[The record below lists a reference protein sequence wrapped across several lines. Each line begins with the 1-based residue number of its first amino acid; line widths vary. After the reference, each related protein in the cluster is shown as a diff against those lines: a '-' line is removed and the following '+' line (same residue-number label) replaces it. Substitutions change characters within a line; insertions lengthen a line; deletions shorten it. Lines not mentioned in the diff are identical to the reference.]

1 MKNKKIVTTVM
12 MSLLGVFS
20 MGCSD
25 APKVPKWFMAEKVGY
40 FTGTG
45 IAQSNKSNDLNFQKE
60 EALMKARVE
69 LAKKLKS
76 AIEARDTNNQVKR
89 EDGSIE
95 GDIEQ
100 LASSIT
106 KMGLRNAK
114 TLNSKFMDDGS
125 FFVRIGVKEDII
137 TGNAK

>member
-1 MKNKKIVTTVM
+1 MKLKSLGTLVM
-12 MSLLGVFS
+12 VSALGVFITA
-20 MGCSD
+20 CSK
-25 APKVPKWFMAEKVGY
+25 APDVPEWFMSEKVGY

-45 IAQSNKSNDLNFQKE
+45 VAQANKSNDLNFQKE

-76 AIEARDTNNQVKR
+76 AIKARDTNNQVKKS
-89 EDGSIE
+89 DGSIE

-100 LASSIT
+100 LAESIT
-106 KMGLRNAK
+106 KVGLKNAK